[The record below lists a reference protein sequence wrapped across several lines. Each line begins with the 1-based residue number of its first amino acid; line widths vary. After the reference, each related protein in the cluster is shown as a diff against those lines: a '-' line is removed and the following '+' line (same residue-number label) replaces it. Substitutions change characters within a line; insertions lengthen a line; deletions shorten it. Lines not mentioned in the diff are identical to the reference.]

1 MTSRCPGGVLEGVHG
16 VPVSDDDLIRRIA
29 ADDEAAFRMLVARHV
44 DQAYGLALRILRNAA
59 DAEDV
64 IQDAFLKIWTGRHRF
79 EPGRAKFSTFLC
91 RVVINRCIDF
101 HRRQRT
107 EPLDGIAEPADP
119 RPDVIT
125 TLQRAEVNEML
136 EEAVAALPERQRVA
150 ILLSYHEGLGNEEI
164 ATVMET
170 TVFAIESLLKRAR
183 ERLRAVL
190 RHQEQDIRLSLPAD

>member
-1 MTSRCPGGVLEGVHG
+1 MTSRCPGGALEGVYG

-44 DQAYGLALRILRNAA
+44 DQAYALALRILRNAA

-64 IQDAFLKIWTGRHRF
+64 IQDAFLRIWTGRHRF

-125 TLQRAEVNEML
+125 ILQRAEVNEML

>member
-1 MTSRCPGGVLEGVHG
+1 MRWKNVE
-16 VPVSDDDLIRRIA
+16 VSDDDLIRRIA
-29 ADDEAAFRMLVARHV
+29 ADDEAAFRMLVGRHV
-44 DQAYGLALRILRNAA
+44 DQAYALALRILRNAA

-64 IQDAFLKIWTGRHRF
+64 VQDTFLKIWTSRHRF

-190 RHQEQDIRLSLPAD
+190 RHQEQDIRLSLPTD